1 LINLDIDSL
10 RTFVTL
16 ADNKSFT
23 LTAERVARTQS
34 TVSAQIKKL
43 EERLGFIVFERN
55 RRSFSVT
62 PRGEALLGY
71 ARQVLQL
78 HDEGVQHVLHGAISG
93 SIRLGITD
101 YFVPRALPDLLMRFR
116 ALYPEARVEVMSGI
130 TGELLAKKKLG
141 ELDIVIGRRDAESD
155 AIKPSSSPAG
165 GVTKV
170 KLRPSV
176 LRREKLYWVTARDRA
191 MVKRFASAVSV
202 AHNDVP
208 LAVLPLGC
216 GVRAQAIKV
225 LDQARYGWYVAY
237 CGQSVL
243 SLQTAIAAGVGVG
256 ALNESAL
263 TDDMAML
270 SKRDGFPALTDSEIV
285 LYPANKPTSEVA
297 ALTELLVN
305 LFANAAL
312 S

>member
-1 LINLDIDSL
+1 MINLDIDSL

-23 LTAERVARTQS
+23 ITAERVARTQS

-43 EERLGFIVFERN
+43 EERLGFVVFERN

-71 ARQVLQL
+71 ARDVLRL
-78 HDEGVQHVLHGAISG
+78 HDEAVHHVTHGAVGG

-101 YFVPRALPDLLMRFR
+101 YFVPHALPDLLMRFR
-116 ALYPEARVEVMSGI
+116 ALYPDARVEVTSGV
-130 TGELLAKKKLG
+130 TGELLAKKKAA
-141 ELDIVIGRRDAESD
+141 ELDIVIGRRDAVD
-155 AIKPSSSPAG
+155 AGTSATTSRSA
-165 GVTKV
+165 KV
-170 KLRPSV
+170 LV
-176 LRREKLYWVTARDRA
+176 LRREKLFWVCARERSA
-191 MVKRFASAVSV
+191 VKRISSA
-202 AHNDVP
+202 AKIARADVP

-225 LDQARYGWYVAY
+225 LDQAHQGWYVAY

-256 ALNESAL
+256 ALTESAM
-263 TDDMAML
+263 TDEHGVLAR
-270 SKRDGFPALTDSEIV
+270 RDGFPPLSDSEIV
-285 LYPANKPTSEVA
+285 LYPASAPSKEVA
-297 ALTELLVN
+297 ALTELLAN
-305 LFANAAL
+305 LFASAAL
-312 S
+312 N

>member
-43 EERLGFIVFERN
+43 EDRLGFVVFERN

-93 SIRLGITD
+93 SIRLGVTD
-101 YFVPRALPDLLMRFR
+101 YFVPRALPNLLMRFR
-116 ALYPEARVEVMSGI
+116 ALYPEARVEVMSGV

-141 ELDIVIGRRDAESD
+141 ELDIVIGRRDVEPD
-155 AIKPSSSPAG
+155 LGTSSRAQS
-165 GVTKV
+165 GVVRKA
-170 KLRPSV
+170 KLRPTV
-176 LRREKLYWVTARDRA
+176 LRREKLFWVAARDRA
-191 MVKRFASAVSV
+191 LVKRFTSAIIV
-202 AHNDVP
+202 ARDELP

-225 LDQARYGWYVAY
+225 LDQARHGWYIAY

-256 ALNESAL
+256 ALTESAL
-263 TDDMAML
+263 TDDVVML
-270 SKRDGFPALTDSEIV
+270 SKRDGFPALNDSEIV
-285 LYPANKPTSEVA
+285 LYPAAAPTSEVS
-297 ALTELLVN
+297 ALTELLVS
-305 LFANAAL
+305 LFASAAL
-312 S
+312 D

>member
-43 EERLGFIVFERN
+43 EERLGFVVFERN

-71 ARQVLQL
+71 ARDVLRL
-78 HDEGVQHVLHGAISG
+78 HDEAVHHVTHGAVG
-93 SIRLGITD
+93 GTIRLGITD
-101 YFVPRALPDLLMRFR
+101 YFVPHALPDLLMRFR
-116 ALYPEARVEVMSGI
+116 ALYPDARVEVTSGV
-130 TGELLAKKKLG
+130 TGELLAKKKAA
-141 ELDIVIGRRDAESD
+141 ELDIVIGRRDALD
-155 AIKPSSSPAG
+155 AASASATSNRS
-165 GVTKV
+165 TKV
-170 KLRPSV
+170 LV
-176 LRREKLYWVTARDRA
+176 LRREKLFWVCARERSAAKRMSSAMKIARA
-191 MVKRFASAVSV
+191 
-202 AHNDVP
+202 DVP
-208 LAVLPLGC
+208 LAVLPVGC

-225 LDQARYGWYVAY
+225 LDQAHQGWYVAY

-256 ALNESAL
+256 ALTESAM
-263 TDDMAML
+263 TDEHGVLAR
-270 SKRDGFPALTDSEIV
+270 RDGFPPLTDSEIV
-285 LYPANKPTSEVA
+285 LYPASAPSNTVA
-297 ALTELLVN
+297 ALTELLAN
-305 LFANAAL
+305 LFATAAL
-312 S
+312 V